1 MHSSLRLFILP
12 LLTLSRLHV
21 SFARRQNGFKYE
33 ALDTP
38 QKRAVEEKALE
49 PLAIKFTVTEQCP
62 TATPTR
68 PPILSIVYPSPDA
81 DPVEVTAQSQVVTS
95 YIPEMTWC
103 VGPPVGFIQMT
114 ANVTGPP
121 YLNHSTEYSTIIEG
135 TGSCET
141 IYVPTETTICATTL
155 TGLASKVAITECDQE
170 ITFSSECGFTL
181 ETPTLTASNF
191 SLITPA
197 PSVKQMMTYWMAPWQ
212 SLTGG
217 DTPSD
222 VDIKICTVLDND
234 KLECL
239 RYQEVW
245 EVVVVTKT
253 VTSQRQVNLATT
265 ITGPGTLI
273 METIQIYITDT
284 IETIDLSTILML
296 ETEIETETTSR
307 GKKLVTRLGDEQGVP
322 ASTVYLTKKV
332 KYRST
337 ESEEPTTT
345 VRVISTAT
353 QYVTRTIVHPRPTL
367 LDFIAPE
374 F

>member
-1 MHSSLRLFILP
+1 MITHGILPHTKGSDHLYRLTSLSLSRLFIRHLFKMHSSLRLFILP

-21 SFARRQNGFKYE
+21 SLARRQNGFKYE
-33 ALDTP
+33 TLDTA
-38 QKRAVEEKALE
+38 QKRAAEEKALE

-62 TATPTR
+62 TAASTR

-103 VGPPVGFIQMT
+103 VGPPVGLVLMT

-121 YLNHSTEYSTIIEG
+121 YLNYSIQYSATVDG

-141 IYVPTETTICATTL
+141 AYVPTETTICATTL
-155 TGLASKVAITECDQE
+155 TGLASKVTITECDQE

-197 PSVKQMMTYWMAPWQ
+197 PSVKRMMTYWMAPWQ
-212 SLTGG
+212 SLTRG

-234 KLECL
+234 ELECL

-284 IETIDLSTILML
+284 VETIDLSTILIL
-296 ETEIETETTSR
+296 ETEIETETTSK
-307 GKKLVTRLGDEQGVP
+307 GKKLATRLGDGQGAP

-337 ESEEPTTT
+337 E
-345 VRVISTAT
+345 
-353 QYVTRTIVHPRPTL
+353 
-367 LDFIAPE
+367 
-374 F
+374 